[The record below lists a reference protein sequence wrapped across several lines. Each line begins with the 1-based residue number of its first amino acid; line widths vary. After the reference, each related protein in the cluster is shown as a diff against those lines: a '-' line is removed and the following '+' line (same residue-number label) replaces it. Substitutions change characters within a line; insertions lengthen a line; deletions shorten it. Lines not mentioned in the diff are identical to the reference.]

1 MICQKNVNL
10 KTRLLVSFDLSVSY
24 FSEAVFDNK
33 YEKLQVYLHIK
44 QKNNFLITNF
54 DK

>member
-10 KTRLLVSFDLSVSY
+10 KTRLLVAFVLSVSY

-44 QKNNFLITNF
+44 QKKIFYIINF
-54 DK
+54 DN